1 MPKGFFG
8 GHQLTPDA
16 FFINQVITRITIAEI
31 NKHDLSHFH
40 SSIYNDT
47 LPCMKCN
54 LMTFAPKRVYL
65 NLLGKFF
72 LLLVVLG
79 LGSGL
84 LFAEEMWR
92 GLRVAPENRCAPYD
106 RNDYRYPQSV
116 ELEIIRSMDGRIYSP
131 YTGRYFKFHSQT
143 DIEHMVATVEAH
155 DSGLC
160 ARSNRVKRQ
169 FASDL
174 DNLTLASPEV
184 NRQQKSYFDAAEW
197 LPHYNKCWFVHRN
210 IQIRLEYQLTIDREE
225 ANAIDKVIE
234 NCDSFKMV
242 FYQGIPYS
250 PKPTSEWDEDG
261 DGRITCKE
269 ARKAGIAPVY
279 ATHPAYKFMRDGDG
293 DGVVCE

>member
-1 MPKGFFG
+1 
-8 GHQLTPDA
+8 
-16 FFINQVITRITIAEI
+16 
-31 NKHDLSHFH
+31 
-40 SSIYNDT
+40 
-47 LPCMKCN
+47 MKCN
-54 LMTFAPKRVYL
+54 FMTFAPKRLYL
-65 NLLGKFF
+65 NLLVKFF

-79 LGSGL
+79 MDSDL
-84 LFAEEMWR
+84 LFAEEIWR

-131 YTGRYFKFHSQT
+131 YTGRYFKFRSQT

-160 ARSNRVKRQ
+160 ARVNRVKRQ

-210 IQIRLEYQLTIDREE
+210 IQIRLKYQLTIDRVE

-234 NCDSFKMV
+234 NCDSFQMI
-242 FYQGIPYS
+242 FYEGTPYS
-250 PKPTSEWDEDG
+250 PEPTSEWDENG

-269 ARKAGIAPVY
+269 ARQAGIAPVY

>member
-1 MPKGFFG
+1 M
-8 GHQLTPDA
+8 
-16 FFINQVITRITIAEI
+16 IRCR
-31 NKHDLSHFH
+31 
-40 SSIYNDT
+40 Y
-47 LPCMKCN
+47 MKCN
-54 LMTFAPKRVYL
+54 LMTFAAKRVYL
-65 NLLGKFF
+65 NLLAKFF

-79 LGSGL
+79 LDSGL

-116 ELEIIRSMDGRIYSP
+116 ELEIIRSMGGRIYSP
-131 YTGRYFKFHSQT
+131 YTGRYFKFRSQT

-160 ARSNRVKRQ
+160 ARNNKVKRQ

-184 NRQQKSYFDAAEW
+184 NRQQKSYLDAAEW

-210 IQIRLEYQLTIDREE
+210 IQIRLEYQLTIDRKE

-234 NCDSFKMV
+234 NCDSFQMV
-242 FYQGIPYS
+242 FYEGTPYS
-250 PKPTSEWDEDG
+250 PKPTSEWDENG
-261 DGRITCKE
+261 DGRVTCKE

-279 ATHPAYKFMRDGDG
+279 VTHPAYKFMRDGDG